1 MDTNASGLLS
11 GPVSDPGRAH
21 WIFWE
26 FGLLATL
33 AAIIATPA
41 ETTQQAVLA
50 VLCLLFLLG
59 LSNQSGEK
67 PLEISHHP
75 GLAQAQSG

>member
-1 MDTNASGLLS
+1 MQKNFAILLRMETEASAGLAIPS
-11 GPVSDPGRAH
+11 RDPGRAH

-41 ETTQQAVLA
+41 ETNQQAVWA
-50 VLCLLFLLG
+50 VLSLLFLLG
-59 LSNQSGEK
+59 LANTGGEK
-67 PLEISHHP
+67 TRRQE
-75 GLAQAQSG
+75 Q

>member
-1 MDTNASGLLS
+1 METDASLGLS
-11 GPVSDPGRAH
+11 VPAPDPGRAH

-41 ETTQQAVLA
+41 ETNQQAVWA
-50 VLCLLFLLG
+50 VLSLLFLLG
-59 LSNQSGEK
+59 LANTGGEK
-67 PLEISHHP
+67 PKL
-75 GLAQAQSG
+75 G

>member
-1 MDTNASGLLS
+1 METDASGA
-11 GPVSDPGRAH
+11 VSAPARDPGRAH

-41 ETTQQAVLA
+41 ETNQQAVWA
-50 VLCLLFLLG
+50 VLSLLFLLG
-59 LSNQSGEK
+59 LSNTGGEK
-67 PLEISHHP
+67 PTP
-75 GLAQAQSG
+75 Q